1 MCNIGTSTMM
11 EGESVAWTRG
21 KLASG
26 AGYGG
31 GSVRISQDDRL
42 LGGILLEVYFWS
54 QIYSITKVFYIKVSM
69 PLDLLHYGL
78 LLDDERVRN
87 PDTLQDL
94 EAVVLDEDVECQD
107 SESNF
112 ES

>member
-42 LGGILLEVYFWS
+42 QGGICL
-54 QIYSITKVFYIKVSM
+54 KYIF
-69 PLDLLHYGL
+69 GL
-78 LLDDERVRN
+78 RYIQSLK
-87 PDTLQDL
+87 
-94 EAVVLDEDVECQD
+94 C
-107 SESNF
+107 F
-112 ES
+112 I